1 MMKFT
6 CICGTQGQNV
16 VELIVEPHNSVYITY
31 LAISFSFKF
40 LDVVHVVVRQSV
52 VDVFLLDWERPESRP
67 QTSNTVSNVA
77 SGLISYLIEAVES
90 CPVTKLNGGLSRLHS
105 ADEDTVSWLTSCG
118 SWHAYKKKT
127 NWDWRSNLIVHS
139 VCFCVI
145 LLVALLRK

>member
-1 MMKFT
+1 MKFT
-6 CICGTQGQNV
+6 RVCGTQGQNV

-118 SWHAYKKKT
+118 S
-127 NWDWRSNLIVHS
+127 
-139 VCFCVI
+139 
-145 LLVALLRK
+145 